1 MSDYKPILTD
11 SFGRFHNYLRI
22 SLTERCNLRCT
33 YCMPE
38 EGVTL
43 TPKEQLM
50 TADEVVEMATV
61 FVKHG
66 VSKIRLTGGEPLVR
80 KDFAEILHALATLPV
95 KLSLT
100 TNALLADKFVTDFK
114 KAGLSDINVSLD
126 SLSPEKFKLMTRRDQ
141 FYKTFENL
149 KLLIGHGFNVK
160 INAVLMKFF
169 NEDEVVPFIKFT
181 ELNPVSIRFI
191 EFMPFDGNRWSKSKL
206 VAEAEVLARAEAY
219 FGKSKVLQ
227 LQNEKNFIS
236 RNYKI
241 NGYKGNFGIISSVTN
256 PFCDG
261 CNRIRL
267 TADGKIK
274 NCLFSNNETDIL
286 TPYRK
291 GEPLEALIQKA
302 VLKKMAVRA
311 GMDTFEKLNAPEL
324 HNNNRSMIT
333 IGG

>member
-1 MSDYKPILTD
+1 MA
-11 SFGRFHNYLRI
+11 
-22 SLTERCNLRCT
+22 
-33 YCMPE
+33 
-38 EGVTL
+38 L
-43 TPKEQLM
+43 TPKERLM
-50 TADEVVEMATV
+50 TAEEVFDMAKV

-80 KDFAEILHALATLPV
+80 KDFTEILHKLATLPV

-100 TNALLADKFVTDFK
+100 TNALLADRFLADFR

-126 SLSPEKFKLMTRRDQ
+126 SLNPEKFKLMARRDQ
-141 FYKTFENL
+141 FHKTFENV
-149 KLLIGHGFNVK
+149 KLLIEQGFQVK

-169 NEDEVVPFIKFT
+169 NDDEVVPFIKFT
-181 ELNPVSIRFI
+181 EHNPISIRFI
-191 EFMPFDGNRWSKSKL
+191 EFMPFDGNRWKKDKL
-206 VAEAEVLARAEAY
+206 VTEAEVLTRAEAY
-219 FGKSKVLQ
+219 FGKGKVLQ
-227 LQNEKNFIS
+227 LQNEKNFIA
-236 RNYKI
+236 RNYRI
-241 NGYKGNFGIISSVTN
+241 NGYKGSFGIISSVTN

-286 TPYRK
+286 TPYRS
-291 GEPLEALIQKA
+291 GEPLEHLIQTA
-302 VLKKMAVRA
+302 IFKKMAVRA
-311 GMDTFEKLNAPEL
+311 GMDTFEKLNAPEM